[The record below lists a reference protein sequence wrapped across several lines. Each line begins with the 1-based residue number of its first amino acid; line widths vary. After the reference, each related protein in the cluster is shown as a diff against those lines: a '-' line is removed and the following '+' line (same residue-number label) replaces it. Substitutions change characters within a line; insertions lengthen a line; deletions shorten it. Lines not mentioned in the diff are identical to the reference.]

1 MIIKLFPKILV
12 FILALTFFAG
22 TIKAQAPLATDMIC
36 GKWMAAENNLKV
48 EVYKENGDYKAKI
61 IWFKTD
67 DDSKPMDGW
76 TDKHNPDKNLRERKI
91 LGMNVVKDL
100 IYEAK
105 SNSWEHG
112 SIYDAKN
119 GRYWDASAC
128 LTKDGTLKV
137 TGYWHFKFIGRTMT
151 FKKVS

>member
-1 MIIKLFPKILV
+1 MRITRSALLLFVIT
-12 FILALTFFAG
+12 FISFTA
-22 TIKAQAPLATDMIC
+22 KAQAIYPTEQIL
-36 GKWMAAENNLKV
+36 GRWMVAEKNLLV
-48 EVYKENGDYKAKI
+48 EVYRESGEYKAKI

-67 DDSKPMDGW
+67 DDSKPMEGW

-100 IYEAK
+100 VYEPK
-105 SNSWEHG
+105 SQTWEHG
-112 SIYDAKN
+112 SVYDAKN
-119 GRYWDASAC
+119 GKYWDASAY
-128 LTKDGTLKV
+128 LTKDGLLKV